1 MRTGPFFRRFMLLPV
16 QWHVISTL
24 CDRPR
29 GYTGRVEHKGRRQ
42 GALHSCNCLG
52 GLSEYPLAT
61 TEGNRNQK
69 RTSASLPE
77 IPDKLYFR
85 IGEVAR
91 LLDLPTYVLRFWETE
106 FPQLKPNKGGTG
118 QRLYRRRDVELAM
131 RIRGLLYDEGYTI
144 PGARQFLKS
153 EIRTK
158 EPEVTLPPDPPTD
171 GVPASIRLRRMRSEL
186 REIASLLD
194 RPAKPEESRPT
205 NPSHRGLHMASPRK
219 RPTAPLSTPLFPDEG
234 SKDR

>member
-1 MRTGPFFRRFMLLPV
+1 
-16 QWHVISTL
+16 
-24 CDRPR
+24 
-29 GYTGRVEHKGRRQ
+29 
-42 GALHSCNCLG
+42 
-52 GLSEYPLAT
+52 LANP
-61 TEGNRNQK
+61 EGNRNQK

-118 QRLYRRRDVELAM
+118 QRLYRRRDVELAL

-153 EIRTK
+153 EVRTK
-158 EPEVTLPPDPPTD
+158 EPELALPTEPVVEGT
-171 GVPASIRLRRMRSEL
+171 PASIRLRRMRSEL
-186 REIASLLD
+186 REIASLLAQSTETQS
-194 RPAKPEESRPT
+194 PRPT
-205 NPSHRGLHMASPRK
+205 NPAHRGLHMASPR
-219 RPTAPLSTPLFPDEG
+219 RRHVTQVSTPLFPDEG
-234 SKDR
+234 SVDS